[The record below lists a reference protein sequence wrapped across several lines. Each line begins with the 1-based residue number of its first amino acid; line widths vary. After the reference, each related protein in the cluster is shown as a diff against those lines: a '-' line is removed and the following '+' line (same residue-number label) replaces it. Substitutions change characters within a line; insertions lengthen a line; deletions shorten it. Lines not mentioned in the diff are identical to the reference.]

1 LSVLTV
7 EAIAG
12 DALRPIIDGR
22 LRTCMHACPPMST
35 RRSNHAHFKMGFL
48 HGTTLP
54 RTTDLLFKTCLFWVI
69 WDSHV
74 DMCEFFWK
82 ISRTNTTITA
92 GFPSRIPMW
101 GRHST
106 WDGGV
111 VMDPSLVG
119 GGHDKRDCW
128 WCCPAPTPEVVHSDA
143 KNGALREAARPRAQE
158 HSVCHVR
165 GQRADTQS
173 AFTACGGPCSDD
185 GCYAQPRTAR
195 DNQGARNQG
204 VSTAA
209 LAQRRGKFI
218 SHWTP
223 LVATYTGRLALEGCP
238 GSRKLGHYT

>member
-1 LSVLTV
+1 VHARVSTNEHTPFQSRPLQDGIFARNIAPAHDGLTLQNV
-7 EAIAG
+7 PFLGHLGLARGQVRVFLENLAHEH
-12 DALRPIIDGR
+12 DDHGR
-22 LRTCMHACPPMST
+22 
-35 RRSNHAHFKMGFL
+35 
-48 HGTTLP
+48 
-54 RTTDLLFKTCLFWVI
+54 
-69 WDSHV
+69 
-74 DMCEFFWK
+74 
-82 ISRTNTTITA
+82 IS
-92 GFPSRIPMW
+92 SRIPMW